1 MKASY
6 HIFVLFISIIGFSLS
21 GQIPFVE
28 VGVIISIIYFYAIV
42 RELKSVKNGFLL
54 PSFFLTFFLM
64 FEVIWGIIPMKYN
77 WFMMQTLNTN
87 RGAIDDTVLNKCAFV
102 SLIGISSMWISFI
115 TLYRRYFKR
124 QHYSLSSIS
133 VNRCLRRASMP
144 LSVVLVLLL
153 AYFVRSGMFG
163 YFGDSAVTNYTDKI
177 YYFALLIP
185 SFYFLY
191 SEDGR
196 HKRFYGTILII
207 VALLGLLSGAKA
219 LMIIPLTII
228 FLIRYIKTGA
238 LVNRTLIYVFVA
250 IIVSFILIIP
260 IRDAIF
266 NDTSLS
272 QSNATELISQATEGS
287 SMTTYMLATTLSRIN
302 YVTVLSNALEY
313 NGPLHQNVEHL
324 WEYSLMSPLYAFIPR
339 TLLPDKPTSTFANWY
354 AYAVCGSTEDNNM
367 SASYPGILYLA
378 GGIPSVILG
387 FLLVGIVLFFVVK
400 IWLSDEYM
408 YIYLSQFMR
417 FAILPAEPWILFV
430 TLIQNIVLFYFY
442 HKLISRRL

>member
-1 MKASY
+1 MNANY
-6 HIFVLFISIIGFSLS
+6 HILVLLISLLGFIASPILPS
-21 GQIPFVE
+21 VE
-28 VGVIISIIYFYAIV
+28 TGVIISVFYFYKIYKDLKNV
-42 RELKSVKNGFLL
+42 RNGFII
-54 PSFFLTFFLM
+54 PTFFVTFFLM

-77 WFMMQTLNTN
+77 WFMMQTLNIN
-87 RGAIDDTVLNKCAFV
+87 RGAIDDIVLNKCAFV

-115 TLYRRYFKR
+115 ALYQRYFKN
-124 QHYSLSSIS
+124 QKFQLYVIS
-133 VNRCLRRASMP
+133 PSRCLRWTSMP

-153 AYFVRSGMFG
+153 AYLVRSGVFG
-163 YFGDSAVTNYTDKI
+163 LFGDSAMANYTDKI

-191 SEDGR
+191 SEDTS
-196 HKRFYGTILII
+196 HKHFYAIILIS
-207 VALLGLLSGAKA
+207 VAVLGLLSGSKA
-219 LMIIPLTII
+219 LMIIPLTVV
-228 FLIRYIKTGA
+228 FLIRYIKTGV
-238 LVNRTLIYVFVA
+238 LINRTAIYLIASVIVA
-250 IIVSFILIIP
+250 FILIIP

-272 QSNATELISQATEGS
+272 QSNATELISQTTEGS
-287 SMTTYMLATTLSRIN
+287 SMTTYMLATTLSRMN

-324 WEYSLMSPLYAFIPR
+324 WEYSLMSPLYAFVPR

-417 FAILPAEPWILFV
+417 FAILPAEPWVLFV
-430 TLIQNIVLFYFY
+430 TLIQNIVLFYIY
-442 HKLISRRL
+442 HKLISRRI

>member
-1 MKASY
+1 MKVSY
-6 HIFVLFISIIGFSLS
+6 HILVLLISIIGFALS

-28 VGVIISIIYFYAIV
+28 IGVIISIIYFYAIV

-77 WFMMQTLNTN
+77 WFMMQTLNIN
-87 RGAIDDTVLNKCAFV
+87 RGAIDDVVLNKCAFV

-115 TLYRRYFKR
+115 TLYRRYFER
-124 QHYSLSSIS
+124 QNYFLSSIS
-133 VNRCLRRASMP
+133 VNRCLRWTSMP
-144 LSVVLVLLL
+144 LSIVLVLLL

-163 YFGDSAVTNYTDKI
+163 YFGDSAVANYTDKI

-191 SEDGR
+191 SDDGSR
-196 HKRFYGTILII
+196 KRFYGAILIL

-219 LMIIPLTII
+219 LMIIPLTVV
-228 FLIRYIKTGA
+228 FFIRYIKTGVF
-238 LVNRTLIYVFVA
+238 VNRTMIYV
-250 IIVSFILIIP
+250 IVSVIVAFILIIP

-272 QSNATELISQATEGS
+272 QSNATELISQTTEGS
-287 SMTTYMLATTLSRIN
+287 SMTTYMLATTLSRMN

-324 WEYSLMSPLYAFIPR
+324 WEYSLMSPLYAFVPR

-430 TLIQNIVLFYFY
+430 TLIQNIVLFYFF
-442 HKLISRRL
+442 HKLISRRI